1 MPAPGKREITD
12 TEREAFIAANKFGV
26 LCFAGT
32 KPYAVPVA
40 YKYFKGAI
48 IFMMQRAGRKLGYI
62 EKNKNVCFN
71 IWQMGDQ
78 CTVPGLK
85 ELRYV
90 SVLLEGDLQE
100 ILPGPEWTKYELPP
114 PRGISSVAFKL
125 NTTAVGTTAALQPP
139 PK

>member
-78 CTVPGLK
+78 CAVPGLR
-85 ELRYV
+85 ELRYI
-90 SVLLEGDLQE
+90 SVLLEGNLEE
-100 ILPGPEWTKYELPP
+100 IPHPEWAKYELPP
-114 PRGISSVAFKL
+114 PRPTSVAFKL
-125 NTTAVGTTAALQPP
+125 NAKAVGTTAALQPP
-139 PK
+139 K